1 MVRKKPVMP
10 ILILEEG
17 HEIRVFTFF
26 KKSYVKYFRKLTR
39 CVKRHHKLE
48 RELKGKVLYHVL
60 IVSPFHLPFRVKP
73 HYAEF
78 GNKYFIMI
86 QI

>member
-1 MVRKKPVMP
+1 MP
-10 ILILEEG
+10 ILIEEILEKEKG
-17 HEIRVFTFF
+17 RKIKVFTLF
-26 KKSYVKYFRKLTR
+26 KISYAKYFRKLAR
-39 CVKRHHKLE
+39 CIKKHHKLE
-48 RELKGKVLYHVL
+48 RELKGKVLYHIL

-78 GNKYFIMI
+78 GNKYFLLIMI